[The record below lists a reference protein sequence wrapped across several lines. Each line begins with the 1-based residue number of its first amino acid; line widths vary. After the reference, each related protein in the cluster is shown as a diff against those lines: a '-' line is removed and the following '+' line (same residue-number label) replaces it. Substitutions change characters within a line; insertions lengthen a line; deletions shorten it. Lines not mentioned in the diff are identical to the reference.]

1 MLLTVLDSACIET
14 INSCS
19 LLYRKVLISGHTER
33 KCFTQSFLDNV
44 GRAGLSQSDFQLVEN
59 IVFLCKEV
67 KF

>member
-1 MLLTVLDSACIET
+1 MLLMDSACIET

-19 LLYRKVLISGHTER
+19 LLYRKMLISGHTER

-44 GRAGLSQSDFQLVEN
+44 GRAGLSESDSQLVED
-59 IVFLCKEV
+59 ILFLWNGV